1 MSGADIT
8 IGMKIE
14 DYRVRAA
21 LEAAPKI
28 FADEIDHWYNKERR
42 AFLGTKSGS
51 GSWGLK
57 ARLAKKPVFGHPEDG
72 GWAPQVLGQ
81 FKSFKKN
88 KDTLHPEMTMEFAP
102 ESPLEKAMEILEK
115 GGTVDSQKFMPIPN
129 WTNLKAAGY
138 TGKFYFAFK
147 ALAESGKLFP
157 VKQGSDTLL
166 WFMMIG
172 GRKLLMFTGKKHI
185 RIHKQFTFR
194 DAWERKYP
202 AVMDR
207 GLQAIDRAVRRT
219 ENTMAHGY
227 MVE

>member
-1 MSGADIT
+1 MSGAGIT

-14 DYRVRAA
+14 DYRVKAA
-21 LEAAPKI
+21 FDAAPKI

-42 AFLGTKSGS
+42 AFLGKKGS
-51 GSWGLK
+51 GGTWGLK
-57 ARLAKKPVFGHPEDG
+57 ARLAKKPLFGQPDAG
-72 GWAPQVLGQ
+72 GWSPQITGQ
-81 FKSFKKN
+81 FVSTKKN
-88 KDTLHPEMTMEFAP
+88 KNTLHPEMTMLFATG
-102 ESPLEKAMEILEK
+102 SPMEKAMELLEK
-115 GGTVDSQKFMPIPN
+115 GGTVDSSDFMPIPN
-129 WTNLKAAGY
+129 WANLKAAGY

-147 ALAESGKLFP
+147 ALAESGKMFP

-194 DAWERKYP
+194 DAWEKKYP
-202 AVMDR
+202 AVLDR
-207 GLQAIDRAVRRT
+207 GLQAIDRAVKRT
-219 ENTMAHGY
+219 ENTMAKGY